1 MRRKIVILMVLVG
14 LFAAMIPAASAGG
27 YCGQWHTVQRGEN
40 LYRISLRYGTTVS
53 ALKQLN
59 QLPNANWIYAGQQLC
74 ISSVSSGGTAYVV
87 QRGDTLFKIARNF
100 GVNMWVLAQN
110 NNINNVNR
118 IYAGQTLLIPDF
130 TIQY

>member
-1 MRRKIVILMVLVG
+1 
-14 LFAAMIPAASAGG
+14 
-27 YCGQWHTVQRGEN
+27 VQRGEN
-40 LYRISLRYGTTVS
+40 LYRISLRYGTTVN

-74 ISSVSSGGTAYVV
+74 ISTVSSGGTPYVV